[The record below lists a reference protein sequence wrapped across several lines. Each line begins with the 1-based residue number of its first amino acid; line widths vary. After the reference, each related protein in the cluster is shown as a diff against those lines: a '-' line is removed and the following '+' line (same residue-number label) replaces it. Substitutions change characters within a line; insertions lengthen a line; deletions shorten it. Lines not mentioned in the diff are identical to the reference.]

1 MSGHRRSGLNRR
13 VVPVTG
19 QRAPGWVLRGTSQAH
34 LARLLHEL
42 AGRAARGTT
51 VIRVRGTPSERNVA
65 FAGLRR
71 VCAPLL
77 TRIGDL
83 PQAQRDVLQ
92 HVIGPLANNPAP
104 NSVHL
109 GLAVL
114 TLLTPRTAGDAVL
127 VLVENAEQVDDA
139 SLDVLA
145 FVARTVLA
153 EPITIAF
160 TVREPAGAF
169 PLLDLPQIQTDSDTG
184 PTSVGQ
190 LLEPL
195 FARTEAIANARPWA
209 SEPLHRDDTRP
220 ACPCLNRVWEHYAL
234 RWETLPSA
242 ARMLVLLASAD
253 PAATPAVLRRAAAV
267 LDLPWDLGPAE
278 SAGLVLPNSELRF
291 VHPLAA
297 SAVYTRASPGHRRTA
312 HAALSRASD
321 PAQADHR
328 TWHAACAAPGPDEE
342 IAAALEESAERARRR
357 GDPGGAARLLTHA
370 AAMTPDSS
378 RRGTRALAAA
388 EGHLSTNALDEAAG
402 LIAVATTCRLENT
415 EQARLARLR
424 ARALLALRSAPEAG
438 ALLLVHAAEQL
449 AAVEVAPSSA
459 MASAV
464 QSAARQTYLE
474 ALSATAL
481 AGHVQGSGG
490 AHAVAASA
498 RHHVVGRPVTP
509 TDLLLD
515 GLSTLFTDFPH
526 HGVVAVRR
534 ALAPF
539 AAETPRGDDATTQ
552 WLMLAPLAQQTFI
565 HHLWDFPAWARLSSR
580 ATRLAR
586 VVGDLSILP
595 VELMCSAGA
604 HLHCGNVAT
613 AAALVAEAD
622 SISAA
627 TGTAPYTDAALIVAA
642 WRGEEDHVL
651 RLVDEGRDGGML
663 HGELSLRGVMGYASG
678 VLYNGLS
685 RYDLAMEATRDG
697 FEHDEFNFTG
707 WSLAEHIEAA
717 ARVGDRAAATGS
729 LHQLAEHTRP
739 ADTAWAHGIQAR
751 CEALVA
757 AGHQAEE
764 KFQQARYDL
773 SQAGIEIQVARTHLL
788 YGEWLLQRP
797 GRSID
802 AEDELRTAHRQFTA
816 MHADAFAAR
825 AGRALT
831 SSGLAVPSY
840 NSGLVV
846 TLTPQELQI
855 AQRAARSLTS
865 QAIAAELFLSVQ
877 TVEFHLQQAFA
888 KLNVHD
894 LLQLREIVP
903 TSDDP
908 RE

>member
-1 MSGHRRSGLNRR
+1 MSGHPD
-13 VVPVTG
+13 VPVTG
-19 QRAPGWVLRGTSQAH
+19 HRAAGWVLRGTSQV
-34 LARLLHEL
+34 RLDGVLHEL
-42 AGRAARGTT
+42 AGRAGRGTT
-51 VIRVRGTPSERNVA
+51 VIRVHGMPSERNVA
-65 FAGLRR
+65 CAGLRR

-83 PQAQRDVLQ
+83 PRAQRDVLLPL
-92 HVIGPLANNPAP
+92 IGPVANNRAP
-104 NSVHL
+104 NPVHL

-114 TLLTPRTAGDAVL
+114 TLLTPRTTNAAVL

-139 SLDVLA
+139 SLHALA

-160 TVREPAGAF
+160 TVHEPAGALPF
-169 PLLDLPQIQTDSDTG
+169 LDLPQIQIDRDTG
-184 PTSVGQ
+184 ASIGQ

-195 FARTEAIANARPWA
+195 FARAAAVANARPWA
-209 SEPLHRDDTRP
+209 PEPLHRDDTRP
-220 ACPCLNRVWEHYAL
+220 ASPCLNRVWEHYAL

-242 ARMLVLLASAD
+242 ARMLVLLASTD
-253 PAATPAVLRRAAAV
+253 PAATPAVLRRAAAE
-267 LDLPWDLGPAE
+267 LDLPWDWGAAE
-278 SAGLVLPNSELRF
+278 AAGLVVPNSELRF

-297 SAVYTRASPGHRRTA
+297 SAVYTRASPRHRRTA
-312 HAALSRASD
+312 HAALSRASE
-321 PAQADHR
+321 PAQEADRR

-342 IAAALEESAERARRR
+342 IAATLEESAERARRR
-357 GDPGGAARLLTHA
+357 GDPGGAARLLMYAT
-370 AAMTPDSS
+370 AMTPDSA
-378 RRGTRALAAA
+378 RRGPRALAAA

-402 LIAVATTCRLENT
+402 LIAVATTCRLEDT
-415 EQARLARLR
+415 EQARLARVR
-424 ARALLALRSAPEAG
+424 ARALLALRSAPEAA

-449 AAVEVAPSSA
+449 AAVEAAPKSA
-459 MASAV
+459 MASPAK
-464 QSAARQTYLE
+464 SAARQTYLE

-481 AGHVQGSGG
+481 AGHVHGSGG

-498 RHHVVGRPVTP
+498 RHHVVGRPATP
-509 TDLLLD
+509 TDLLLE
-515 GLSTLFTDFPH
+515 GLSTLLTDFPH
-526 HGVVAVRR
+526 HRVGAVRR
-534 ALAPF
+534 ALGSF
-539 AAETPRGDDATTQ
+539 AAETPRGDDATSQ

-595 VELMCSAGA
+595 AELMCSAGA
-604 HLHCGNVAT
+604 HLHRGKVAT

-627 TGTAPYTDAALIVAA
+627 IGTAPYVDAALIIAA

-651 RLVDEGRDGGML
+651 RLVDEGRAGGMV
-663 HGELSLRGVMGYASG
+663 HGELSLRGVVGYASG

-697 FEHDEFNFTG
+697 FEHDQFNFTG

-717 ARVGDRAAATGS
+717 ARVGNRAAATGS
-729 LHQLAEHTRP
+729 LHQLAEYTRS

-751 CEALVA
+751 CEALIA

-764 KFQQARYDL
+764 KFQQARHDL

-797 GRSID
+797 GRSTD
-802 AEDELRTAHRQFTA
+802 AEDELRTAHREFTA
-816 MHADAFAAR
+816 MHARAFAAR

-831 SSGLAVPSY
+831 SSGFAVPSY
-840 NSGLVV
+840 NAGLVAA
-846 TLTPQELQI
+846 LTPQELQI
-855 AQRAARSLTS
+855 AQRAARGLTS
-865 QAIAAELFLSVQ
+865 RAIAAELFLSAQ
-877 TVEFHLQQAFA
+877 TVEFHLQQAFV

-894 LLQLREIVP
+894 LLQLHEIVS
-903 TSDDP
+903 TYDGP

>member
-1 MSGHRRSGLNRR
+1 M
-13 VVPVTG
+13 
-19 QRAPGWVLRGTSQAH
+19 
-34 LARLLHEL
+34 
-42 AGRAARGTT
+42 
-51 VIRVRGTPSERNVA
+51 IRVHGTPSERNVA

-92 HVIGPLANNPAP
+92 HVIGPVANNPAP
-104 NSVHL
+104 NPVHL

-114 TLLTPRTAGDAVL
+114 TLLAPRTAGDAVL

-139 SLDVLA
+139 SLHVLA

-153 EPITIAF
+153 EPITIVF
-160 TVREPAGAF
+160 TVHEPAGAF
-169 PLLDLPQIQTDSDTG
+169 PFLDLPQVQADSDTG
-184 PTSVGQ
+184 AASASVGQ

-209 SEPLHRDDTRP
+209 PEPLHRDDTRP
-220 ACPCLNRVWEHYAL
+220 ACPCLNRVWEHYAV

-253 PAATPAVLRRAAAV
+253 PGATPAVLRRAAAV

-278 SAGLVLPNSELRF
+278 AAGLVLPNSELRF

-297 SAVYTRASPGHRRTA
+297 SAVYTRASPRHRRTA
-312 HAALSRASD
+312 HAALSRASE
-321 PAQADHR
+321 PAQDADRR

-342 IAAALEESAERARRR
+342 IAAALEDSAERARRR
-357 GDPGGAARLLTHA
+357 GDPSGAARLLTHA
-370 AAMTPDSS
+370 AAMTPHSS

-388 EGHLSTNALDEAAG
+388 EGYLSTNAPDEAAR
-402 LIAVATTCRLENT
+402 LVAVATTCRLEDA
-415 EQARLARLR
+415 EQARLARVR
-424 ARALLALRSAPEAG
+424 ARVLLALRSAPEAA
-438 ALLLVHAAEQL
+438 ALLLVYAAEQL
-449 AAVEVAPSSA
+449 AAVEAAPNSA
-459 MASAV
+459 KAFPA
-464 QSAARQTYLE
+464 QPAARQTYLE

-481 AGHVQGSGG
+481 AGHIQGSGG

-509 TDLLLD
+509 TDHFLE
-515 GLSTLFTDFPH
+515 GLSTLLTDFPH
-526 HGVVAVRR
+526 HGVGAVRR

-565 HHLWDFPAWARLSSR
+565 HHLWDFAAWARLSSR

-595 VELMCSAGA
+595 AELMCSAGA
-604 HLHCGNVAT
+604 HLHRGEVAT

-627 TGTAPYTDAALIVAA
+627 TRAAPYTDAALIVAA

-651 RLVDEGRDGGML
+651 RLIDEGRDAGML
-663 HGELSLRGVMGYASG
+663 HGEISLRGVAGYASG

-697 FEHDEFNFTG
+697 FEHDQFNFTG

-717 ARVGDRAAATGS
+717 ARAGDRAVATGS

-764 KFQQARYDL
+764 KFQQARHDL

-797 GRSID
+797 GRSTD
-802 AEDELRTAHRQFTA
+802 AEDELRTAHREFTA
-816 MHADAFAAR
+816 MHAHAFAAR
-825 AGRALT
+825 AGRALA

-840 NSGLVV
+840 NAGLVDV
-846 TLTPQELQI
+846 LTPQELQI
-855 AQRAARSLTS
+855 AQRAARGLTS

-877 TVEFHLQQAFA
+877 TVEFHLQRAFA
-888 KLNVHD
+888 KLGVHD